1 VIGDIP
7 DHSFWLASR
16 SVGVI
21 ALLLISL
28 SVCLGLAM
36 SARVTRGPGVAA
48 RAKSMHEALALAGL
62 AAIGLHGALLL
73 GDAWLHPTLA
83 QIVTPFAIAPH
94 RIWTGVG
101 VLAGWLTALITAS
114 FYARRWIGARN
125 WRRLH
130 MLTFVVYVMGVGHAI
145 GAGTDGG
152 SVWMLATIA
161 AAALPILVLLALRV
175 ARPKRAAKRR
185 PAAPARPAVPAPQ

>member
-1 VIGDIP
+1 MIGAAT

-16 SVGVI
+16 SVGVV

-28 SVCLGLAM
+28 SVCLGLGM
-36 SARVTRGPGVAA
+36 SARVARGPGVAA
-48 RAKSMHEALALAGL
+48 RVKSMHEALALAGL
-62 AAIGLHGALLL
+62 AAITLHGALLL

-83 QIVTPFAIAPH
+83 QIVTPFALAPH
-94 RIWTGVG
+94 RIWTGIG
-101 VLAGWLTALITAS
+101 VLAGWLTALITLS
-114 FYARRWIGARN
+114 FYVRRWIGARN

-130 MLTFVVYVMGVGHAI
+130 MLTFAVWVMGVGHAV

-161 AAALPILVLLALRV
+161 AAALPIAVLLVLRL
-175 ARPKRAAKRR
+175 ARPQRRAKRR
-185 PAAPARPAVPAPQ
+185 SAPGRRPALPAPQ